1 MRKREC
7 LNGEWFFMT
16 DNISNLEK
24 EKIMVPSSWKW
35 IINDG
40 ADFQPYDLFEYPKEW
55 NEVESG
61 IISKKVLIN
70 KENDEKV
77 FLIFEGIFQKYIIY
91 INNQKIYESGESFL
105 TTEIDI
111 TDYVINIS
119 ENEIK
124 VWCGPYD
131 TIETETG
138 NKRIVPDGTW
148 YANMARGIWHDVYIE
163 YRPLTY
169 IDDVTILT
177 STRNMSID
185 IKANVIKD
193 NSQQMDLIAK
203 VIDDGKVKKEW
214 EFHIDKN
221 SDNIE
226 GGSFVTQ
233 ELWQDAIYW
242 SPEYPH
248 LYLLQVQLIYEGNI
262 IDIYETTFGFR
273 EIWLEGHKFYLN
285 GKRINLRGDAWHYQG
300 FIQQTKEYA
309 LNWYKV
315 CKETGI
321 NFVRLHG
328 MPYPK
333 LYLDVA
339 DEVGMLVIDESAIY
353 GSAKRIQADHPEF
366 IDNCKE
372 HLKKL
377 VKRDKNH
384 PSVIIWSMQNEMRW
398 VDGRE
403 GYKKAMK
410 SLSATMKELDNTRP
424 IAYDGD
430 NRLVDP
436 NDMEI
441 VSMHYNID
449 GTVGEWDKQKPLI
462 FGEHG
467 KWHYV
472 SPQVSTAMMGSD
484 VYLSF
489 DKSIDGVGIEEK
501 HFIEHARRE
510 EVTGVSPFNM
520 INYTMHMQPKEDIR
534 VELSHISEA
543 GVQPKVIKAHTTPV
557 SNGYFDQDELFYPNS
572 SWKHL
577 KAAFKPVT
585 IIPNEYNHSFF
596 DGRNIKR
603 SFSIYNDIEKD
614 VEVKVKYKF
623 ISDNDEKIISNEY
636 NFDQLAGEKQEWK
649 LILPIPVVKE
659 KTKFTLNLELYH
671 DNNLMD
677 LRSEN
682 YKVYPSLNKRNG
694 IDLRDKKIGYF
705 GEKEGYDKVD
715 FIVNQLVKIDKC
727 DSKTLS
733 EVDILIIGNNCKE
746 NVMQLQLVLQQFA
759 NNGGFLLILE
769 QESFVPGEVTLSGK
783 KFFSAFINDQV
794 HPIFKDIEG
803 EDLFFWGPE
812 NMNNADYTP
821 VVANAFNKPV
831 QGDLKILLECGEG
844 DFGWGGLL
852 WTSMVEYSVG
862 TGRVLMSQLNIIK
875 QFDQNPQA
883 SLFLKNIIQYGI
895 ECVNQKKLNQDKDR
909 DRNQEILTGLVAP
922 KDSDS
927 HKFFKEINIC
937 YETLSTG
944 DNIDHF
950 SQVLVD
956 LKELTEKD
964 INILSEYVEQGGKV
978 FLLPVMEVEKHK
990 LQQLL
995 GSTVD
1000 LKPAPV
1006 YQLKAMDNELTR
1018 GLSSFDLYHFEK
1030 ATYSPADKDNLVI
1043 CQYAINNEKGVSIL
1057 ESVKN
1062 PWYEF
1067 FVKGFDEEFMKISI
1081 ADRVEES
1088 DFTPNCYGL
1097 VQEVG
1102 KGQVVVVQLDLIDN
1116 NDKIKRI
1123 YSRLLSNFGVKMN
1136 TQILTYEKEEK
1147 DFGIRSVMALPKE
1160 KHQDYDEMEQYFS
1173 DKNYLLNNL
1182 GEGVFGWMKRVEK
1195 KDGIICIPNSANK
1208 TYFITLFMQSD
1219 INRNPEKRE
1228 NGQLPD
1234 SSIVP
1239 DVYMDINC
1247 RFKLLVNGKNYF
1259 DYNDYKVQSEVEMK
1273 MFKIDDVVLEK
1284 GTNRMCII
1292 CQGGNKDIQFNT
1304 YIKNKYGDYMSGLKY
1319 LLTLD

>member
-7 LNGEWFFMT
+7 LNGEWFFIP
-16 DNISNLEK
+16 DNSTHCQK
-24 EKIMVPSSWKW
+24 QKIMVPSSWKW
-35 IINDG
+35 IVNKKSE
-40 ADFQPYDLFEYPKEW
+40 FQPYDMFDYPEEW

-61 IISKKVLIN
+61 IISKKLLIN

-77 FLIFEGIFQKYIIY
+77 FLIFEGIFQNYIIY

-105 TTEIDI
+105 TTEINI
-111 TDYVINIS
+111 TDYIINNS

-138 NKRIVPDGTW
+138 SKRVVPDGTW
-148 YANMARGIWHDVYIE
+148 YANMARGIWQDVYVE

-169 IDDVTILT
+169 IDDVTICT
-177 STRNMSID
+177 STRNKTIE
-185 IKANVIKD
+185 IKTNVIND
-193 NSQQMDLIAK
+193 NDKQIDLIAK
-203 VIDDGKVKKEW
+203 VIDNGKVQNEW
-214 EFHIDKN
+214 KLNREVN
-221 SDNIE
+221 SNNLVEI
-226 GGSFVTQ
+226 SFITNQ
-233 ELWQDAIYW
+233 LWQDAIYW
-242 SPEYPH
+242 SPENPH
-248 LYLLQVQLIYEGNI
+248 LYILQVQLCYKGNI
-262 IDIYETTFGFR
+262 IDIYETSFGFR
-273 EIWLEGHKFYLN
+273 EIWTEGHKFYLN

-300 FIQQTKEYA
+300 FIQQTKEYV

-333 LYLDVA
+333 MYLDVA

-353 GSAKRIQADHPEF
+353 GSAKRIQANNHEF
-366 IDNCKE
+366 INNCKE

-398 VDGRE
+398 VDGRD

-449 GTVGEWDKQKPLI
+449 GTVGDWDKQKPLI

-472 SPQVSTAMMGSD
+472 SPQVSTVMMGAD

-489 DKSIDGVGIEEK
+489 DKSIAGVGLEEK
-501 HFIEHARRE
+501 HFIEYARRE
-510 EVTGVSPFNM
+510 EVTGVSPFNI
-520 INYTMHMQPKEDIR
+520 INYTMHMQPKGDIQ
-534 VELSHISEA
+534 VELNHRNEA

-557 SNGYFDQDELFYPNS
+557 SNGYFDQEELFYPNS
-572 SWKHL
+572 SWKHI

-596 DGRNIKR
+596 DGRSIKR
-603 SFSIYNDIEKD
+603 SFSIYNDIEKYA
-614 VEVKVKYKF
+614 VVKVKYKF
-623 ISDNDEKIISNEY
+623 IAENGEIIASNEY
-636 NFDQLAGEKQEWK
+636 AFNQRAGEKHEWE
-649 LILPIPVVKE
+649 LILQIPVVKE
-659 KTKFTLNLELYH
+659 KTKFTLDLELYH

-682 YKVYPSLNKRNG
+682 YKVHPSLNKKNG
-694 IDLRDKKIGYF
+694 IDSHEKIIAYF
-705 GEKEGYDKVD
+705 GEKEAYDKLN
-715 FIVNQLVKIDKC
+715 FIVDQFIKIDKC

-733 EVDILIIGNNCKE
+733 KIDILIIGNNCKE
-746 NVMQLQLVLQQFA
+746 NVVQLQPVLQEFVSS
-759 NNGGFLLILE
+759 GGFLLILE

-783 KFFSAFINDQV
+783 KFFSTFMNDET
-794 HPIFKDIEG
+794 HPVFNDIEG
-803 EDLFFWGPE
+803 QDLFFWGPE
-812 NMNNADYTP
+812 NMNDVGYTP
-821 VVANAFNKPV
+821 VVSNAFNKPL

-852 WTSMVEYSVG
+852 WTPMLEYLVG
-862 TGRVLMSQLNIIK
+862 TGRVLMSQLNIIQ
-875 QFDQNPQA
+875 QFDETPQA
-883 SLFLKNIIQYGI
+883 SLIIRNIIQYGI
-895 ECVNQKKLNQDKDR
+895 DCVDSKKMSEDNNKQV
-909 DRNQEILTGLVAP
+909 LTGLLSP
-922 KDSDS
+922 KDPNSN
-927 HKFFKEINIC
+927 KFFEEIGLC
-937 YETLSTG
+937 YETLANCDSI
-944 DNIDHF
+944 NRY
-950 SQVLVD
+950 SQMLVD
-956 LKELTEKD
+956 LKELKESDVHK
-964 INILSEYVEQGGKV
+964 LGKYVEQGGKI
-978 FLLPVMEVEKHK
+978 FILPIMEEEKYK
-990 LQQLL
+990 LQFLL
-995 GSTVD
+995 GSNVD

-1006 YQLKAMDNELTR
+1006 YQLKTMNSELTR

-1043 CQYAINNEKGVSIL
+1043 CQYAINNEKGISIL

-1081 ADRVEES
+1081 ADRVEERDFIS
-1088 DFTPNCYGL
+1088 DSYGFI
-1097 VQEVG
+1097 QKIG
-1102 KGQVVVVQLDLIDN
+1102 KGQVVVVQLDLIDK

-1123 YSRLLSNFGVKMN
+1123 YSRLLSNFGVKMD
-1136 TQILTYEKEEK
+1136 TRILTYEKEEK
-1147 DFGIRSVMALPKE
+1147 DFGIRSVMALPKG
-1160 KHQDYDEMEQYFS
+1160 KHQDYDEMEQYFGN
-1173 DKNYLLNNL
+1173 KNYLLNNL

-1195 KDGIICIPNSANK
+1195 KDGIIYIPNSINK
-1208 TYFITLFMQSD
+1208 TYFITLFIQSD

-1247 RFKLLVNGKNYF
+1247 QFKLFVNGQNYF
-1259 DYNDYKVQSEVEMK
+1259 NYNDYKVKSKKGMN
-1273 MFKIDDVVLEK
+1273 MFKIDDIVLDK
-1284 GTNRMCII
+1284 GINRMCII
-1292 CQGGNKDIQFNT
+1292 CQGGNKDIQLNT
-1304 YIKNKYGDYMSGLKY
+1304 CFKNKYGDYMNGLKY
-1319 LLTLD
+1319 FLTLD